1 MKFSPKELKMPF
13 SIPLLLIFT
22 ITKQKLLFLILIR
35 VRCGEVCRH
44 SLKEN

>member
-1 MKFSPKELKMPF
+1 MKFFLKELKMPF

-22 ITKQKLLFLILIR
+22 IAKQIIVYCANK
-35 VRCGEVCRH
+35 GQMWKVCTN